1 MWLLIFDVAIIT
13 VLGHHKLCPYK
24 TANLTDVCIL
34 IALPTGGASFS
45 LPLLRSVQLLSRVQ
59 FFATPWIA
67 AHQASSSDNPYS
79 LRHII
84 EIRQVNNLR
93 KASNGLSEKKSC
105 TPLPLNQKL
114 EMVKLNEN
122 RPKAKPLAPVS
133 QLVNANDKFLKEIKS
148 ATPVNTWVIRNWN
161 SPVAGVERVWV
172 VWIEDQTYHNI
183 SISQS
188 LVQSKALMLFIF
200 LKAERGKKAAVEKFE
215 AHSSWFMRFR
225 EKSPP

>member
-1 MWLLIFDVAIIT
+1 MCVFWLLYQLV
-13 VLGHHKLCPYK
+13 VLP
-24 TANLTDVCIL
+24 
-34 IALPTGGASFS
+34 S
-45 LPLLRSVQLLSRVQ
+45 LFLFSVQFSCSVV
-59 FFATPWIA
+59 
-67 AHQASSSDNPYS
+67 SNS
-79 LRHII
+79 LRPHELQHTRPPPQTTPIPWDTTLLK
-84 EIRQVNNLR
+84 IRQVNNLR
-93 KASNGLSEKKSC
+93 KAFYGLSEKKSC

-114 EMVKLNEN
+114 EMIKLNEN

-133 QLVNANDKFLKEIKS
+133 QLVNAKDKFLKEIKS
-148 ATPVNTWVIRNWN
+148 ASPVNTWVIRNWN

-225 EKSPP
+225 EKSSP